1 VPEVS
6 VFDTGDG
13 AARQHHGWSSR
24 ITLSCVTTYEV
35 YQ

>member
-13 AARQHHGWSSR
+13 AARQHHGWSRR

-35 YQ
+35 NQ